1 MRKFVTLSLVLLVV
15 VSVVFA
21 GCSSPSA
28 EKASPE
34 NTQADQGQV
43 VQNSEE
49 DSPDGQQFEID
60 SRLDAIMSRLAPAG
74 ALDGMKD
81 LLSSAGGYVV
91 VTDVPDDQFEM
102 LDGFTTALCV
112 DVPLSEDVVKA
123 ALPGAEVH
131 LLDDGDTRACVEVDY
146 DVDDVVENV
155 LPDEGMWAEMKKIDN
170 AFYDVSYYSYDY
182 EALLMDSAGT
192 SAAYILTFD
201 DDQPGGVT
209 LGLDEARQA
218 LVDFISEMGLGLS
231 PDEVVVS
238 DGGAY
243 LEYAGGDYI
252 WRVEVP
258 DTDGDGKVDGVG
270 IYIAKQ

>member
-270 IYIAKQ
+270 IYIARQ